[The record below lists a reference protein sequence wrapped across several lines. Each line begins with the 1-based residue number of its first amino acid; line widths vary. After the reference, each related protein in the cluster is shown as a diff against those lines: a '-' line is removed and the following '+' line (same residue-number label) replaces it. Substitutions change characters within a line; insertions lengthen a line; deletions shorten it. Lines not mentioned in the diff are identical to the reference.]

1 MVSALLF
8 LEVMSLLA
16 RDLSVNLASSPG
28 LLIDSLQ
35 LEGCGCLSCRALGFS
50 VPGGPGALPSTH
62 CFLAEAVLYQL
73 G

>member
-8 LEVMSLLA
+8 LEVMFLLA

-35 LEGCGCLSCRALGFS
+35 LEGMVAS
-50 VPGGPGALPSTH
+50 V
-62 CFLAEAVLYQL
+62 AEL
-73 G
+73 